1 MRITG
6 GEFRSLK
13 LKTVPDI
20 STRETSEKIKEAVF
34 NVLGSKVIDSNV
46 LDLFAGSGAYGLEAL
61 SRNAKKCMFSDTKL
75 SATKTILA
83 NIDTLKVKS
92 KTEVIKNDYKNIIN
106 FNLKNNI
113 LFDIIFLDPPYDK
126 INYIKLLNL
135 VQNILND
142 NGVIVLELLYNT
154 ELREEDLI
162 DLEIQKTKK
171 YGNKKIVY
179 LERKYKRGEET

>member
-13 LKTVPDI
+13 LKTVPEI
-20 STRETSEKIKEAVF
+20 STRETSEKIREAVF

-113 LFDIIFLDPPYDK
+113 LFDII
-126 INYIKLLNL
+126 
-135 VQNILND
+135 
-142 NGVIVLELLYNT
+142 
-154 ELREEDLI
+154 
-162 DLEIQKTKK
+162 
-171 YGNKKIVY
+171 
-179 LERKYKRGEET
+179 